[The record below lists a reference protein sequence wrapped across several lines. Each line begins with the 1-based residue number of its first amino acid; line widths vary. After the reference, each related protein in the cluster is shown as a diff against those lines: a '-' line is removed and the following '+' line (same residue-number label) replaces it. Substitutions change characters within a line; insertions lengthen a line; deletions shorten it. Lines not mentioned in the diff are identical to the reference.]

1 MADGAAADATILIK
15 RYTTTQGS
23 IMERNNNPG
32 DYLENQNQEPTPV
45 CVLPEELK
53 ARLEK
58 ADGHINAAGR
68 KLWYETERGFW
79 SGDQAKARL
88 AEAWLWLR
96 GEPVQPLPLERYL
109 KKDVFEQRLQVWS
122 RPEIPEPIAAALAEL
137 ATAEQAIRAEPFPV
151 ILSTPLS
158 DGQRKLLYAG
168 IDRQNHYK
176 KALYELQLAVE
187 DVVAERYVNLR
198 PGDWVR
204 LPDRAIG
211 RVLTIRGL
219 IAWIV
224 APKATVESLLRRYS
238 LRIARIERIERPQS
252 PPISAPGYYWLVQAH
267 DRLCE
272 TRRFIENVDLLG
284 VANISRTLLETLDA
298 AAKAWWITFAP
309 VNDIVTWSNAS
320 GRQILELPGRAPP
333 FIADTLNDCRRRQ
346 EAFSLAMPKQLT
358 GWEAEISA
366 ILHQFEQ
373 ALAALEALIAPEID
387 LDEGDWVAVFPN
399 AGRGRIVQRQGGK
412 LVIDRGRQ
420 GILEASMFHPFVQ
433 RIPAPVDAAILVSQP
448 WHRRWLWF
456 ACHPQARGNRQICP
470 CCGLPG
476 IRNDGGKYCRLCGW
490 RHDGGDFDPGRLS
503 ATHDDLTLALGR
515 RRFGALGYAALPNV
529 EAGWPTWLDPLV
541 LVRKRRLIAAL
552 DALVN
557 DDTAEDPER
566 LTRIETLW
574 TEYEAVL
581 GSATRAEEE
590 IPDHERRQR

>member
-1 MADGAAADATILIK
+1 MDRSNQPDDS
-15 RYTTTQGS
+15 R
-23 IMERNNNPG
+23 
-32 DYLENQNQEPTPV
+32 ENQSQEPTPV

-53 ARLEK
+53 ARLDK
-58 ADGHINAAGR
+58 AAGHINAAGR

-122 RPEIPEPIAAALAEL
+122 RLEVPEPIAAALAEL

-151 ILSTPLS
+151 NLSTPLS

-176 KALYELQLAVE
+176 KALYELQQAVE

-224 APKATVESLLRRYS
+224 VPKATVEDLMKGYGLGHAS
-238 LRIARIERIERPQS
+238 IERIERPQS
-252 PPISAPGYYWLVQAH
+252 PPISAPGYYWLVRAH

-284 VANISRTLLETLDA
+284 VANVSRTLLETLDA

-309 VNDIVTWSNAS
+309 VNDCVRWSDAS

-333 FIADTLNDCRRRQ
+333 FIADTLNDCRRRR
-346 EAFSLAMPKQLT
+346 EAFNLAMPKQLT

-387 LDEGDWVAVFPN
+387 LDEGDWVAVLPD
-399 AGRGRIVQRQGGK
+399 AGQGRIIQRQGAK

-433 RIPAPVDAAILVSQP
+433 RIPAPVDAAVLASQP

-456 ACHPQARGNRQICP
+456 ACHPEARGGRRVCP

-476 IRNDGGKYCRLCGW
+476 IREDSGKYCRLCGW
-490 RHDGGDFDPGRLS
+490 RHDGGDFDPERLS
-503 ATHDDLTLALGR
+503 AIHDNLTLALGR
-515 RRFGALGYAALPNV
+515 RRFDALGYAALPDA
-529 EAGWPTWLDPLV
+529 EADWPAWRDPVV
-541 LVRKRRLIAAL
+541 LARKRQLITAL

-557 DDTAEDPER
+557 EDMAEDQER
-566 LTRIETLW
+566 LACIETLW
-574 TEYEAVL
+574 AEYEALL
-581 GSATRAEEE
+581 GTMRIEEE
-590 IPDHERRQR
+590 MPDHDSRQR